1 MIAAITTARDYWL
14 ARSRDP
20 GLSRR
25 ETGNAELIAGYYSD
39 ALESLRMA
47 ESAERRSAHK
57 RPQTPV
63 DAEEQ

>member
-1 MIAAITTARDYWL
+1 MITKITAAREYWL
-14 ARSRDP
+14 NRSRDP
-20 GLSRR
+20 GLTRR
-25 ETGNAELIAGYYSD
+25 ETDEADRIAGYYSD

-57 RPQTPV
+57 RPQTPN